1 MDDGLVL
8 KVDVWFVESFLGCE
22 VGWRKNKKRRGWE
35 MGDEKWEVGFK
46 IGSM

>member
-1 MDDGLVL
+1 MSGLWRV
-8 KVDVWFVESFLGCE
+8 FLG
-22 VGWRKNKKRRGWE
+22 VRLDGGRIRKEEDGRWE